1 MEIVRMEL
9 KAWTV
14 RLPLDVLEWL
24 RVVAAEEQ
32 IKRRKIVSMNTLAIE
47 IFQEAMKKDLK
58 KKEGKGKA

>member
-1 MEIVRMEL
+1 MEIIRMEL

>member
-1 MEIVRMEL
+1 MEIIRMEL

-58 KKEGKGKA
+58 KKERKP

>member
-1 MEIVRMEL
+1 MEL

-24 RVVAAEEQ
+24 RVAAAEET
-32 IKRRKIVSMNTLAIE
+32 IKRRKIVSMNSLAIE

-58 KKEGKGKA
+58 KKGGK

>member
-1 MEIVRMEL
+1 MEL

>member
-1 MEIVRMEL
+1 MEL

-58 KKEGKGKA
+58 KKEGKGKT